1 MTKKNIRNKEL
12 YMESIKRGSLVGG
25 IIWVCVVIFISINYK
40 TMGKAALPWLV
51 PMLAGYIVL
60 GALLQLGTVKKR
72 MINGLAALWS
82 IIIIMFALIC
92 IAYYIPDWIRYIIVL
107 SFFVLVVIW
116 VGDYWYLSR
125 MARKLNQGRSG
136 YALCI
141 SLKEKPSSK
150 EDFLRKFEDYCY
162 RENIRL
168 EYEVKDVPAI
178 VFMDGIRCEVRLDST
193 PGFGGAE
200 YMMKVTEE

>member
-1 MTKKNIRNKEL
+1 M
-12 YMESIKRGSLVGG
+12 
-25 IIWVCVVIFISINYK
+25 
-40 TMGKAALPWLV
+40 
-51 PMLAGYIVL
+51 
-60 GALLQLGTVKKR
+60 
-72 MINGLAALWS
+72 
-82 IIIIMFALIC
+82 
-92 IAYYIPDWIRYIIVL
+92 
-107 SFFVLVVIW
+107 VIW

-150 EDFLRKFEDYCY
+150 EDFLRKFEDYCA

-178 VFMDGIRCEVRLDST
+178 VLMDGIRCEVRLDST